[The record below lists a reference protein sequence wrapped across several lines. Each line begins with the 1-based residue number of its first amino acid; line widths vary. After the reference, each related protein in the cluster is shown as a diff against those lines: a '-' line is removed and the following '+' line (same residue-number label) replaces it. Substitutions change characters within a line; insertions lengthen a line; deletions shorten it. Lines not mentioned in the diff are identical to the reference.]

1 MIPVYFILGTPD
13 SGRRRLVHD
22 LIENGL
28 DEATRVVLLLAA
40 SEPADAADAR
50 LAARANTE
58 IRRWTPTPG
67 GLPPQELPSDA
78 TVFFLAD
85 PRTDAI
91 DQLEALKPWLAAH
104 GAELARIF
112 CVVNCQLAAKHP
124 VLRQWFTALIHF
136 ADVVFLTKREGVD
149 NKWLSDFIRHFT
161 DEYFPCHFVQ
171 VRTKGELTTPL
182 VWLDPTPRR
191 VSQYFE
197 EGEVYEIEGLETDD
211 DEELDEDDTGLLAPE
226 MYFVRDQSGRRVKE
240 VPDVRDFLPAPG
252 P

>member
-1 MIPVYFILGTPD
+1 MIPVYFILGTPA

-22 LIENGL
+22 LIDNGL
-28 DEATRVVLLLAA
+28 DETTRVIVLLAE

-50 LAARANTE
+50 LAARAQTE
-58 IRRWTPTPG
+58 IRRWAPTPT
-67 GLPPQELPSDA
+67 GLPPQELPADA

-85 PRTDAI
+85 PQANAI
-91 DQLEALKPWLAAH
+91 DQLEALKPWLAEH

-112 CVVNCQLAAKHP
+112 CVVNCQLAEKNP

-136 ADVVFLTKREGVD
+136 SDVVFLTQREGVE
-149 NKWLSDFIRHFT
+149 NKWLSDFIKHFT

-191 VSQYFE
+191 VSQYFD
-197 EGEVYEIEGLETDD
+197 EGEVYAIEGLETDD
-211 DEELDEDDTGLLAPE
+211 DEELEEEDTGLLAPE
-226 MYFVRDQSGRRVKE
+226 MYFARDLSGRRVKE
-240 VPDVRDFLPAPG
+240 VPDVRDFLPPAAQ
-252 P
+252 